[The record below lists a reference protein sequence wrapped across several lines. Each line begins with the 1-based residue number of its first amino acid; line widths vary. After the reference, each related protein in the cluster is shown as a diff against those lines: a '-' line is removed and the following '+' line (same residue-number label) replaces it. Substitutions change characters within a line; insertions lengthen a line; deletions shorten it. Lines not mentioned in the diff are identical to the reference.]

1 MASSRC
7 SHFYLARTGFAV
19 LIASIVLATGCKTTT
34 VIDEYRQ
41 VATDELAIGESVVV
55 LGRRHEMDKETE
67 EDFVACIGNELAKG
81 ANGIQVIPE
90 QQFLDAM
97 YPWFESSTAPMDVKN
112 LDKLMR
118 NERIARRFEEFQIRY
133 FIWLDGF
140 TERTDSSGSVSCS
153 IGPGGGGCFGFATWD
168 EESHYEA
175 SIWDLDGAELSG
187 KISAEGQGTSYM
199 PAIFVPIPLIA
210 NVKGA
215 ACDSM
220 AAQLRSF
227 IGIDG
232 VAPASGEGI

>member
-1 MASSRC
+1 MARIG
-7 SHFYLARTGFAV
+7 LAA
-19 LIASIVLATGCKTTT
+19 LIAGIVISAGCKTTT

-41 VATDELAIGESVVV
+41 DTSDAMTVGESVVV

-67 EDFVACIGNELAKG
+67 EDFVACVGNELAKNG
-81 ANGIQVIPE
+81 GGIQVIPE

-97 YPWFESSTAPMDVKN
+97 YPWFESSTAPLDVKN

-118 NERIARRFEEFQIRY
+118 IEKVAQRFEEFQIRY

-168 EESHYEA
+168 DESHYEA
-175 SIWDLDGAELSG
+175 SIWDLDGAKVTG

-220 AAQLRSF
+220 AAQLKSF
-227 IGIDG
+227 IGTDG
-232 VAPASGEGI
+232 LAGGDGG